1 MLSSDRLRLAR
12 VFWIVGRHSLQ
23 NALFDAALRSLKIS
37 AQVRV
42 WLLVVV
48 VIVVVVGCFV
58 VVVVVALNVLRRAVG
73 WLSALNITTVVRR
86 RVAAHITILGSVAH
100 DRSMHLV
107 GTAA

>member
-58 VVVVVALNVLRRAVG
+58 VVALNVLRRAVG

>member
-48 VIVVVVGCFV
+48 VVVVGCFV

>member
-58 VVVVVALNVLRRAVG
+58 VVALNVFRRAVG